1 MSDYYLDETVMDTKL
16 KRMLFDRRVRQMM
29 EQDAQADP
37 VMLREASGNYRYNVY
52 TEDRIGTAI
61 RTSRAIR
68 RLSQTELADLANV
81 NQTYLSKIE
90 GGQTKV
96 SVALLCDICEALG
109 LRLSEL
115 FYILEESSH
124 KKEELPLFRYDEKT
138 RLFLKMLS
146 VIVDEEDGTVGRH

>member
-124 KKEELPLFRYDEKT
+124 RKDELPLFRYDEKT